1 MTDQKKKIDMHVKIA
16 SKILGEIKSR
26 QMDKLQDIED
36 EILQNRKT
44 SGENK
49 QDITTLLALETREQ
63 DAFLDKVRVLV
74 IMILCLSDLDQLQK
88 FIESVEAVHPTE
100 TETMGK
106 LKIMFQK
113 KKALVSPVKTEQTY
127 VRSLTMGLASGL
139 SSILGTDN
147 MQDILAGEV
156 TQVISTMQYQQPGV
170 KYFDCL
176 TGDSVAQ
183 VPKTPEQVFAFSF
196 GGGSFHE
203 YESLKSLE
211 SVKIVYGCDFI
222 Y

>member
-26 QMDKLQDIED
+26 QIDKLQDIED

-49 QDITTLLALETREQ
+49 QDITSLLALETREQ

-139 SSILGTDN
+139 S
-147 MQDILAGEV
+147 
-156 TQVISTMQYQQPGV
+156 
-170 KYFDCL
+170 
-176 TGDSVAQ
+176 
-183 VPKTPEQVFAFSF
+183 
-196 GGGSFHE
+196 
-203 YESLKSLE
+203 
-211 SVKIVYGCDFI
+211 
-222 Y
+222 